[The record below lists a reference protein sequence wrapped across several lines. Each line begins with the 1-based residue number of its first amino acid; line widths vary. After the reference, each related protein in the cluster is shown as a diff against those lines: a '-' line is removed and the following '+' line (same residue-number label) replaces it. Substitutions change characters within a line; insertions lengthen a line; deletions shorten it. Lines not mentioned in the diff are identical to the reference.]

1 MKMIEH
7 NNQVTLV
14 MWVRAFKPDLLL
26 VSMPNGGYRKAAEAI
41 RLKSEG
47 VVAGMPDLMLL
58 EASGGFHGLFIEMK
72 TEVGKLSKKQIEAHQ
87 ALIERGYKVV
97 TCHSYDQ
104 GRQAI
109 EDYLSL
115 GCAGHERS

>member
-26 VSMPNGGYRKAAEAI
+26 VSIPNGGHRKAAEAI

-87 ALIERGYKVV
+87 ALLERGYLGK
-97 TCHSYDQ
+97 TCRSFEE
-104 GRQAI
+104 GKAAI
-109 EDYLSL
+109 EEYIKKP
-115 GCAGHERS
+115 A

>member
-26 VSMPNGGYRKAAEAI
+26 VSIPNGGHRKAAEAI

-87 ALIERGYKVV
+87 ALLERGYLVK
-97 TCHSYDQ
+97 TCRSFEE
-104 GRQAI
+104 GKAAI
-109 EDYLSL
+109 EEYIKKP
-115 GCAGHERS
+115 A